1 MSKWDFESFGALLAL
16 VLFPVFVFFLHFK
29 QSSINET
36 LDKFHKKWTDAGLGI
51 MLGSAWSK
59 FINKD

>member
-1 MSKWDFESFGALLAL
+1 MSKYDFESLGALLAL
-16 VLFPVFVFFLHFK
+16 VLFPVFIIFLYFK
-29 QSSINET
+29 QSAINET
-36 LDKFHKKWTDAGLGI
+36 LDKFHKKWTGAGLGI